1 MPPQSIMLHNSQ
13 YLPKKWLKCYVLMHI
28 FISHLLFLPL
38 RRMPTVDDRVPQNWS
53 PKREPARYP
62 APAPHYN
69 PQREPYQVNYPAS
82 SSSSSSSYP
91 LRESYSMPDSYP
103 ARQQGPGSPRLPVP
117 RSAEMERRFRPSPA
131 YPSPPPV
138 HRVPLQRQDVP
149 PSPTLPLRTAPRYEQ
164 VVRGG
169 YRTASP
175 DRYGAYGEA
184 STHPQDPRQKN
195 SGLIGA
201 V

>member
-1 MPPQSIMLHNSQ
+1 ML
-13 YLPKKWLKCYVLMHI
+13 LKCYVITHI
-28 FISHLLFLPL
+28 FMPCLLRLPF
-38 RRMPTVDDRVPQNWS
+38 RRMPAVDDRAPQHWS

-69 PQREPYQVNYPAS
+69 PQRETYQLNYPPS
-82 SSSSSSSYP
+82 NSYP

-103 ARQQGPGSPRLPVP
+103 ARQPQGPGSPRLPVP
-117 RSAEMERRFRPSPA
+117 RSAELERRYRPSPA

-149 PSPTLPLRTAPRYEQ
+149 PSPTLALRNAPRYEQ

-184 STHPQDPRQKN
+184 SAHPQDPRQKN